1 MTKEDQMIEEM
12 FNQKGDLTERQKK
25 IVAAAIESFA
35 EKGYSATSTKEI
47 AQKAGVAEGTI
58 FRHYKTKK
66 ELLMSI
72 VTPMMIKLMAPIIIK
87 DINKVLNH
95 DHETFEDFVRA
106 MIDNR
111 RKFLKSNLKIIKI
124 FIQEIPFHPE
134 LKEQFIEHVGSKV
147 FTRLRQI
154 IEHYQDKGQIIKLPV
169 DTVLRLTGSTI
180 IGYFVTRYALLP
192 NADWD
197 DEAEVDLTIQ
207 FLMKGLAPEE

>member
-12 FNQKGDLTERQKK
+12 FNQEGDLTERQKK

-95 DHETFEDFVRA
+95 VMKH
-106 MIDNR
+106 
-111 RKFLKSNLKIIKI
+111 LKTS
-124 FIQEIPFHPE
+124 
-134 LKEQFIEHVGSKV
+134 
-147 FTRLRQI
+147 
-154 IEHYQDKGQIIKLPV
+154 
-169 DTVLRLTGSTI
+169 
-180 IGYFVTRYALLP
+180 
-192 NADWD
+192 
-197 DEAEVDLTIQ
+197 
-207 FLMKGLAPEE
+207 